1 MKPFYFF
8 ILFLAVSCQHS
19 AVSCQE
25 TVSSNVIDFRTA
37 VDMMLEN
44 NATIKTAEKSTLL
57 AKRQSQLINASWL
70 PTITMT
76 ADYTMMSNG
85 IGVSQDYASLLE
97 PFKEK
102 YAETPLVP
110 EILNLISNEL
120 GDLAF
125 EVPIFEDDF
134 GSIDL
139 EILYPI
145 FTGTKRLYA
154 NKLAKS
160 NEALSEINKESVGA
174 AKYLELANV
183 YFSLSLAESMIK
195 VLKETHEMTDNHYS
209 QALKM
214 EAIGMFDKAER
225 LIVKVALDESERN
238 LKDAENQAEV
248 LREALSFL
256 LGQQTTD
263 NRQQSLGK
271 GQRTTDNGQ
280 QTLGKGQRTTVNSQ
294 QTLGSGQKPMANS
307 QQLTANSQQQI
318 VTSTPLFINEKYPQL
333 EWFKDMMRENA
344 YVFQQADL
352 HDDIAKAN
360 LRLSQSNYYPV
371 ISVYGKQ
378 TIASYQV
385 PKNMIPNTIGGVNL
399 VWDIFDGLARER
411 NIQLTKIES
420 EIVAETQLSLKND
433 LEVAV
438 DEWHANLRQACINA
452 EELQSS
458 LELAQEVYRIRKKS
472 FSEGLCTSQQV
483 LDALNLV
490 NKMNLLLLTTYFEYD
505 IALANL
511 CCLCGIPEF
520 FESFLGTEDLRN

>member
-1 MKPFYFF
+1 M
-8 ILFLAVSCQHS
+8 L
-19 AVSCQE
+19 
-25 TVSSNVIDFRTA
+25 DFRSA
-37 VDMMLEN
+37 ANMMFEN
-44 NATIKTAEKSTLL
+44 NATIKAAEKSTLL

-76 ADYTMMSNG
+76 ADYTLMSNK
-85 IGVSQDYASLLE
+85 ISVSQEYASLLE
-97 PFKEK
+97 PFQEK

-110 EILNLISNEL
+110 EILNYISNGL

-125 EVPIFEDDF
+125 DVPVFEDDL

-154 NKLAKS
+154 NKLAKN
-160 NEALSEINKESVGA
+160 NETLSEINKESIGA
-174 AKYLELANV
+174 AKYLELVNV
-183 YFSLSLAESMIK
+183 YFSLSLTESMIK
-195 VLKETHEMTDNHYS
+195 VLKETYEMTNNHYS

-214 EAIGMFDKAER
+214 ESIGMFDKAER

-263 NRQQSLGK
+263 YSQQSLG
-271 GQRTTDNGQ
+271 NGQ
-280 QTLGKGQRTTVNSQ
+280 Q
-294 QTLGSGQKPMANS
+294 PMANG
-307 QQLTANSQQQI
+307 QQPIT
-318 VTSTPLFINEKYPQL
+318 TSTPLFINEKYPQL
-333 EWFKDMMRENA
+333 EWFLDMMKQNA
-344 YVFQQADL
+344 YIYQESDL
-352 HDDIAKAN
+352 HDDISKAN

-371 ISVYGKQ
+371 ISIYGKQ

-385 PKNMIPNTIGGVNL
+385 PKNLVPNTIGGINL

-411 NIQLTKIES
+411 NIQLTKLES
-420 EIVAETQLSLKND
+420 EIIAETQESLKND
-433 LEVAV
+433 IEVSV
-438 DEWHANLRQACINA
+438 NEWHANLKQACINA
-452 EELQSS
+452 DELQSS

-472 FSEGLCTSQQV
+472 FTEGLCTSQQV

-490 NKMNLLLLTTYFEYD
+490 NKTNLLLLTTYFEYD

-511 CCLCGIPEF
+511 CCLCGIPEY
-520 FESFLGTEDLRN
+520 FESFLTSQQTTDNGQRTYTKNKITTNY

>member
-8 ILFLAVSCQHS
+8 ILFISLQTTVNGQQTGYQRS
-19 AVSCQE
+19 AVGSQFDGN
-25 TVSSNVIDFRTA
+25 NVIDFRTA

-44 NATIKTAEKSTLL
+44 NATIKAAEKGTLL
-57 AKRQSQLINASWL
+57 SKRQSQLINASWL

-160 NEALSEINKESVGA
+160 NEALSEINKESIGA

-195 VLKETHEMTDNHYS
+195 VLRETHKMTDNHYS

-238 LKDAENQAEV
+238 LKDAENQAKV
-248 LREALSFL
+248 LREALLAL
-256 LGQQTTD
+256 LGQQTTGP
-263 NRQQSLGK
+263 S
-271 GQRTTDNGQ
+271 T
-280 QTLGKGQRTTVNSQ
+280 
-294 QTLGSGQKPMANS
+294 GSGTVPLS
-307 QQLTANSQQQI
+307 
-318 VTSTPLFINEKYPQL
+318 TSTPLFINEKYPQL
-333 EWFKDMMRENA
+333 EWFKDMMKENA

-371 ISVYGKQ
+371 ISLYGKQ

-385 PKNMIPNTIGGVNL
+385 PKNLVPNTIGGVNL

-438 DEWHANLRQACINA
+438 DEWHANLKQACINA

-490 NKMNLLLLTTYFEYD
+490 NKTNLLLLTTYFEYD

>member
-8 ILFLAVSCQHS
+8 ILFLAVGCQHS

-25 TVSSNVIDFRTA
+25 TVSGNVIDFRTA

-44 NATIKTAEKSTLL
+44 NATIRAAEKSTLL

-195 VLKETHEMTDNHYS
+195 VLKETHAMTDNHYS

-238 LKDAENQAEV
+238 LKDVENQAEV

-256 LGQQTTD
+256 LGQ
-263 NRQQSLGK
+263 
-271 GQRTTDNGQ
+271 RTTDN
-280 QTLGKGQRTTVNSQ
+280 SQ
-294 QTLGSGQKPMANS
+294 QSMANS
-307 QQLTANSQQQI
+307 QQLTANSQQPI
-318 VTSTPLFINEKYPQL
+318 ATSTPLFINEKYPQL
-333 EWFKDMMRENA
+333 EWFKDMMKENA

-371 ISVYGKQ
+371 ISLYGKQ

-385 PKNMIPNTIGGVNL
+385 TKNMIPNTIGGVNL

-420 EIVAETQLSLKND
+420 EIVAETQISLKND

-438 DEWHANLRQACINA
+438 DEWHAKLKQACINA
-452 EELQSS
+452 GELQSS

-490 NKMNLLLLTTYFEYD
+490 NKTNLLLLTTYFEYD

-520 FESFLGTEDLRN
+520 FESFLGSGL

>member
-8 ILFLAVSCQHS
+8 ILFISLQTTVNGQQTGYQRS
-19 AVSCQE
+19 AVGSQFDGN
-25 TVSSNVIDFRTA
+25 NVIDFRTA

-44 NATIKTAEKSTLL
+44 NATIKAAEKSTLL

-125 EVPIFEDDF
+125 EVQIFEDDF

-248 LREALSFL
+248 LREALLAL
-256 LGQQTTD
+256 LGQRTTD
-263 NRQQSLGK
+263 NRQQSLG
-271 GQRTTDNGQ
+271 
-280 QTLGKGQRTTVNSQ
+280 
-294 QTLGSGQKPMANS
+294 SGQEPMANS
-307 QQLTANSQQQI
+307 QQPIA
-318 VTSTPLFINEKYPQL
+318 TSTPLFINEKYPQL
-333 EWFKDMMRENA
+333 EWFKDMMKENA

-371 ISVYGKQ
+371 ISLYGKQ

-438 DEWHANLRQACINA
+438 DEWHANLKQACINA

-490 NKMNLLLLTTYFEYD
+490 NKTNLLLLTTYFEYD

-520 FESFLGTEDLRN
+520 FESFLTSQQTTDNRQQSLGNGIER

>member
-8 ILFLAVSCQHS
+8 ILFISLQTTVNGQQTGYQRS
-19 AVSCQE
+19 AVGSQFDGN
-25 TVSSNVIDFRTA
+25 NVIDFRTA

-44 NATIKTAEKSTLL
+44 NATIKAAEKSTLL

-248 LREALSFL
+248 LREALLVL
-256 LGQQTTD
+256 L
-263 NRQQSLGK
+263 

-280 QTLGKGQRTTVNSQ
+280 QSLGNGQES
-294 QTLGSGQKPMANS
+294 MANS
-307 QQLTANSQQQI
+307 QQPI
-318 VTSTPLFINEKYPQL
+318 VTYTPLFINEKYPQL
-333 EWFKDMMRENA
+333 EWFKDMMKENA

-371 ISVYGKQ
+371 ISLYGKQ

-385 PKNMIPNTIGGVNL
+385 PKNLVPNTIGGVNL

-420 EIVAETQLSLKND
+420 EIVAETQISLKND

-438 DEWHANLRQACINA
+438 DEWHANLKQACINA

-490 NKMNLLLLTTYFEYD
+490 NKTNLLLLTTYFEYD

-511 CCLCGIPEF
+511 CCLCGIPEY

>member
-25 TVSSNVIDFRTA
+25 TVSNNVIDFRRA

-44 NATIKTAEKSTLL
+44 NATIRAAEKGALL

-195 VLKETHEMTDNHYS
+195 ILKETHEMTDNHYS

-256 LGQQTTD
+256 LGQ
-263 NRQQSLGK
+263 
-271 GQRTTDNGQ
+271 
-280 QTLGKGQRTTVNSQ
+280 RTTVNSQ
-294 QTLGSGQKPMANS
+294 QTLGKGQEP
-307 QQLTANSQQQI
+307 I

-333 EWFKDMMRENA
+333 EWFKDMMKENA

-371 ISVYGKQ
+371 ISLYGKQ

-385 PKNMIPNTIGGVNL
+385 PKNLVPNTIGGVNL

-490 NKMNLLLLTTYFEYD
+490 NKTNLLLLTTYFEYD

-511 CCLCGIPEF
+511 CCLCGIPEY
-520 FESFLGTEDLRN
+520 FESFLGSGQ

>member
-44 NATIKTAEKSTLL
+44 NATIKAAEKSTLL

-195 VLKETHEMTDNHYS
+195 VLKETHAMTDNHYS

-256 LGQQTTD
+256 LGQ
-263 NRQQSLGK
+263 
-271 GQRTTDNGQ
+271 RTTEPS
-280 QTLGKGQRTTVNSQ
+280 T
-294 QTLGSGQKPMANS
+294 GSGTVPLS
-307 QQLTANSQQQI
+307 
-318 VTSTPLFINEKYPQL
+318 TSTPLFINEKYPQL
-333 EWFKDMMRENA
+333 EWFKDMMKENA

-371 ISVYGKQ
+371 ISLYGKQ

-385 PKNMIPNTIGGVNL
+385 PKNLVPNTIGGVNL

-438 DEWHANLRQACINA
+438 DEWHANLKQACINA

-458 LELAQEVYRIRKKS
+458 LELAQEVLILK
-472 FSEGLCTSQQV
+472 
-483 LDALNLV
+483 
-490 NKMNLLLLTTYFEYD
+490 
-505 IALANL
+505 
-511 CCLCGIPEF
+511 
-520 FESFLGTEDLRN
+520 

>member
-8 ILFLAVSCQHS
+8 ILFLCLQT
-19 AVSCQE
+19 
-25 TVSSNVIDFRTA
+25 TVNGQQSVVGSQLDRNNGIDFRTA
-37 VDMMLEN
+37 ADMMFVN
-44 NATIKTAEKSTLL
+44 NATIKAAEKNTQL

-183 YFSLSLAESMIK
+183 YFSLGLAESMIK
-195 VLKETHEMTDNHYS
+195 VLKETHAMTDNHYS

-256 LGQQTTD
+256 LGQ
-263 NRQQSLGK
+263 
-271 GQRTTDNGQ
+271 RTTDNGQ
-280 QTLGKGQRTTVNSQ
+280 QSIT
-294 QTLGSGQKPMANS
+294 
-307 QQLTANSQQQI
+307 
-318 VTSTPLFINEKYPQL
+318 TSTPLFINEKYPQL
-333 EWFKDMMRENA
+333 EWFKDMMKENA

-371 ISVYGKQ
+371 ISLYGKQ

-438 DEWHANLRQACINA
+438 DEWHANLKQACINA

-490 NKMNLLLLTTYFEYD
+490 NKTNLLLLTTYFEYD

-520 FESFLGTEDLRN
+520 FESFLTSQQTTDNRQQSLGNGIER

>member
-19 AVSCQE
+19 AVSGQE

-44 NATIKTAEKSTLL
+44 NATIKAAEKSTLL

-97 PFKEK
+97 PFKKK

-145 FTGTKRLYA
+145 FTGTRRLYA

-195 VLKETHEMTDNHYS
+195 VLRETHKMTDNHYS

-248 LREALSFL
+248 LREALLVL
-256 LGQQTTD
+256 L
-263 NRQQSLGK
+263 

-280 QTLGKGQRTTVNSQ
+280 QSLGKGQES
-294 QTLGSGQKPMANS
+294 MANS
-307 QQLTANSQQQI
+307 QQPI

-333 EWFKDMMRENA
+333 EWFKDMMKENA

-371 ISVYGKQ
+371 ISLYGKQ

-385 PKNMIPNTIGGVNL
+385 PKNLVPNTIGGVNL

-420 EIVAETQLSLKND
+420 EIVAETQLSLKNN

-490 NKMNLLLLTTYFEYD
+490 NKTNLLLLTTYFEYD

-520 FESFLGTEDLRN
+520 FESFLGSGL